1 MAKAR
6 LTFADIGVSVT
17 VPAGTRII
25 EVSEK
30 VGSGIAYG
38 CRESDCGTCLTTVES
53 GMEHLSEKSP
63 YEIATLAGHNVP
75 ANVRLACQT
84 LVLGDAVIRPY
95 GGG

>member
-95 GGG
+95 GG